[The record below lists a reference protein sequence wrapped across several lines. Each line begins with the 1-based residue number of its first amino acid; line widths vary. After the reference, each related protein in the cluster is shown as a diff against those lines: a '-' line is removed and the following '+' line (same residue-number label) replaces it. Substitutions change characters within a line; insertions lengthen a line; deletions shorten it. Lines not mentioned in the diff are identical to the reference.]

1 MEQLRIALAAARSAK
16 HSAKDSAAY
25 QEAYWQEQS
34 ALAAMLALQQ
44 KTLQYQ

>member
-1 MEQLRIALAAARSAK
+1 MEQLRIALAAARAAK
-16 HSAKDSAAY
+16 NTAKDSAAY
-25 QEAYWQEQS
+25 QTAYWQEQE